1 MKVHE
6 LFESD
11 VTRDIP
17 PVVYFH
23 EQLPEKL
30 AAEVREYIITG
41 GYPNGHPDKSRVPN
55 GIHEQYVNLLTAI
68 VAELE
73 KPGGPELPASWISG
87 FYGSGKSSFAK
98 LLGLALDGVALPDG
112 RSLAE
117 AWLARDTSPS
127 AKELRAA
134 YKSLRT
140 RIDPIAVVFDIGS
153 AARDGEQIHSAVV
166 RQIQQRLGYCHQ
178 PHVAEAELRLE
189 RDGQWSAFTAKAHE
203 VLGRPWSEASRDA
216 MADDQFSEVMHALY
230 PTRFTDGMAWL
241 VARAGT
247 HTYALA
253 VEEATLAIADM
264 LKLRAQGK
272 TLFLVIDEI
281 SQYIDK
287 NHDRMLR
294 LQTFVSDLGQKLRGK
309 VWLLVTGQQKLEEGG
324 DQSVLGKMKDR
335 FPEKLRVHLSV
346 TNIRDVVHKR
356 LLHKSDLG
364 VRTLRPLLSKHRND
378 LRLFAYGCDNETTEE
393 DLLEVYPLLPGYI
406 DLILQ
411 ITSAL
416 RTRSSRSQGDDQAI
430 RGLLQLLGELFRS
443 RKLAAREVGTLVTL
457 DEVYEVQHTALESDI
472 QGSMA
477 RVLNHCATHKLELA
491 ARAAKTVALLE
502 LIQDSLPTD
511 AKLVAR
517 CLYDRLDRGSSEQ
530 AVQEALEELR
540 RHNLLGY
547 SEKTGYKIQ
556 SSSGE
561 EWERDRSDLNVTGE
575 DRAELI
581 QDALE
586 HLTSEPEQ
594 PRLEGRPFPLLV
606 LFSDG
611 RSKQDVHVRDPRDP
625 ASLTV
630 DFRHVTSGEQDPAG
644 WTVRS
649 AESGFKNRIIWLSGD
664 VETLIEA
671 ARECGRSARMIKV
684 NKARRESL
692 TLAKQRLLI
701 EEESRYEE
709 LHKRLYATVA
719 ETWLSGTLYFA
730 GGSYAARELGST
742 FGQALSAICERVLPK
757 VFAHFVATR
766 ITPAEMLQLLDEQ
779 LSHPTQKLV
788 KELGILKLEAGKYEP
803 TCDGVVP
810 RRVLE
815 FIEQEKGASGAA
827 LQAAF
832 GGPPYGYAP
841 EVVRACVAGFL
852 RARRIR
858 IQPEAGQALSSVRD
872 AGILDVFQKDRGFK
886 NAQFLPAGEAA
897 FKPQDLARVCKFF
910 DSNFQTKL
918 DREPDRIADAVAQH
932 FPAASARLR
941 DVFTRLRKLPDSR
954 SIPYVM
960 VGLDEAL
967 TTCAFNS
974 RYTEPTLRACL
985 KHLDVLQDGMQT
997 MRRLE
1002 AELDDQAVHA
1012 VRLASDV
1019 AEHQLAQLEAIEG
1032 LDSQGA
1038 QSAARVREQ
1047 LAGERPWRE
1056 IASIEVDLAV
1066 VQKTYVARR
1075 RELLQQQEQAA
1086 EAARRGIKAR
1096 EGFATLTAEHSH
1108 HVLRPI
1114 GDALA
1119 QTDDLAV
1126 SPPLLSLRDG
1136 YLMALQRAEEE
1147 ANMRLDALLSAGP
1160 KPIIRTLDLSLKNRE
1175 IRDAEELEQ
1184 LLSELRVR
1192 ILEQL
1197 KTGRVRLL

>member
-1 MKVHE
+1 MKVRE

-41 GYPNGHPDKSRVPN
+41 GYPDGHPDKARVPN
-55 GIHEQYVNLLTAI
+55 GIHEQYVKLLSAI
-68 VAELE
+68 AAELD

-98 LLGLALDGVALPDG
+98 LLGLSLDGVALPDG

-117 AWLARDTSPS
+117 AWLARDTTPS
-127 AKELRAA
+127 AKELREA
-134 YKSLRT
+134 YKALRK
-140 RIDPIAVVFDIGS
+140 RVDPIAVVFDIGGV
-153 AARDGEQIHSAVV
+153 ARDGEQIHSAVV
-166 RQIQQRLGYCHQ
+166 RQIQQRLGYCHE

-189 RDGQWSAFTAKAHE
+189 RDGQWQAFEAKAQE
-203 VLGRPWSEASRDA
+203 RLGRPWREATRDA
-216 MADDQFSEVMHALY
+216 MADEQFSEVMHALY
-230 PTRFTDGMAWL
+230 PTRFADGMAWL
-241 VARAGT
+241 VTRAGT
-247 HTYALA
+247 HSYALA
-253 VEEATLAIADM
+253 VDEATLAIAEM
-264 LKLRAQGK
+264 LRFRATGK

-294 LQTFVSDLGQKLRGK
+294 LQTFVSDLGQKLKGK

-356 LLHKSDLG
+356 LLHKSEPG
-364 VRTLRPLLSKHRND
+364 IRALRPLLSKHRND
-378 LRLFAYGCDNETTEE
+378 LRLFAYGCETATEE
-393 DLLEVYPLLPGYI
+393 DLLEIYPLLPGHI

-443 RKLAAREVGTLVTL
+443 RKLAARDLGSLVTL
-457 DEVYEVQHTALESDI
+457 DEIYEVQHTALESDI

-477 RVLNHCATHKLELA
+477 RVLNHCASHKLELA
-491 ARAAKTVALLE
+491 ARAAKAIALLE

-517 CLYDRLDRGSSEQ
+517 CLYDRLDRGSCEQ
-530 AVQEALEELR
+530 AVHEALEELR

-547 SEKTGYKIQ
+547 SEKTGYRIQ

-561 EWERDRSDLNVTGE
+561 EWERDRAILQVSHE
-575 DRAELI
+575 DRAELV
-581 QDALE
+581 QDALA

-611 RSKQDVHVRDPRDP
+611 RSKQDVHVRDPRDA
-625 ASLTV
+625 ASLAV
-630 DFRHVTSGEQDPAG
+630 DFRYLPSSEQDAAG

-649 AESGFKNRIIWLSGD
+649 AESGFKNRIVWVSGD
-664 VETLIEA
+664 IENLIDT
-671 ARECGRSARMIKV
+671 ARECGRSARMVKS

-701 EEESRYEE
+701 EEESRLEE
-709 LHKRLYATVA
+709 LHKRLHATVA
-719 ETWLSGTLYFA
+719 ETWLAGTLYFA
-730 GGSYAARELGST
+730 GSAYAARELGPT

-766 ITPAEMLQLLDEQ
+766 VTPAEMLQLLNEH
-779 LSHPTQKLV
+779 LIHPSEKLV
-788 KELGILKLEAGKYEP
+788 KELGILTLEAGKYEP
-803 TCDGVVP
+803 TCHGVVP
-810 RRVLE
+810 QRVMEYLE
-815 FIEQEKGASGAA
+815 HEKGANGSS
-827 LQAAF
+827 LLAAF
-832 GGPPYGYAP
+832 GGPPYGYAA

-858 IQPEAGQALSSVRD
+858 VQPESGQVLSSVRD
-872 AGILDVFQKDRGFK
+872 AGILDVFQKERGFK
-886 NAQFLPAGEAA
+886 NANFVPAGDAG

-910 DSNFQTKL
+910 DTYFQTKL
-918 DREPDRIADAVAQH
+918 DREPDRIADAVAQY
-932 FPAASARLR
+932 FLPAGERLSEVFVRLR
-941 DVFTRLRKLPDSR
+941 RLPGGRE
-954 SIPYVM
+954 IPYALM
-960 VGLDEAL
+960 GLQDAL
-967 TTCAFNS
+967 TRCLGFA
-974 RYTEPTLRACL
+974 RYTEPTVRECL
-985 KHLDVLQDGMQT
+985 KRLDVLQDGMQT
-997 MRRLE
+997 MRRIE
-1002 AELDDQAVHA
+1002 AELDDHAVQAVRA
-1012 VRLASDV
+1012 ASDV
-1019 AEHQLAQLEAIEG
+1019 SEHQLAQLESVDG
-1032 LDSQGA
+1032 LDSDTA

-1047 LAGERPWRE
+1047 LASERPWRE
-1056 IASIEVDLAV
+1056 IASIEPDLTLVQRAYV
-1066 VQKTYVARR
+1066 VRR
-1075 RELLQQQEQAA
+1075 RALLEQQEQAA
-1086 EAARRGIKAR
+1086 ESVRRSIKGR
-1096 EGFATLTAEHSH
+1096 DGFATLTAEHSH
-1108 HVLRPI
+1108 HVLRPVSE
-1114 GDALA
+1114 ALP
-1119 QTDDLAV
+1119 QTDEEAV
-1126 SPPLLSLRDG
+1126 SPPLLQLRDG
-1136 YLMALQRAEEE
+1136 YSLALHRAEEE
-1147 ANMRLDALLSAGP
+1147 ANSRLDALLSAGEQ
-1160 KPIIRTLDLSLKNRE
+1160 PIIRTLSTNLKNRE

-1184 LLSELRVR
+1184 LLAELRVR

>member
-1 MKVHE
+1 MKVRE

-41 GYPNGHPDKSRVPN
+41 GYPDGHPDKSRVPN
-55 GIHEQYVNLLTAI
+55 GIHEQYVKLLTAI
-68 VAELE
+68 VAELD
-73 KPGGPELPASWISG
+73 KAGGPELPASWISG

-98 LLGLALDGVALPDG
+98 LLGLSLDGVALPDG

-117 AWLARDTSPS
+117 AWLARDTSPC
-127 AKELRAA
+127 AKELREA
-134 YKSLRT
+134 YKALRT
-140 RIDPIAVVFDIGS
+140 RIDPMAVVFDIGGI
-153 AARDGEQIHSAVV
+153 ARDGEQIHSAVV

-189 RDGQWSAFTAKAHE
+189 RDGQWAAFTAKAHE
-203 VLGRPWSEASRDA
+203 VLGRPWSEATRDA

-230 PTRFTDGMAWL
+230 PTRFADGMAWL
-241 VARAGT
+241 VTRAGT
-247 HTYALA
+247 HSYAFA
-253 VEEATLAIADM
+253 VDEATLAIADM
-264 LKLRAQGK
+264 LKFRGPGK

-281 SQYIDK
+281 SQYINK
-287 NHDRMLR
+287 NDDRMLR
-294 LQTFVSDLGQKLRGK
+294 LQTFVSDLGQKLKGK

-356 LLHKSDLG
+356 LLHKSDSG
-364 VRTLRPLLSKHRND
+364 ARTLRPLLSKHRND
-378 LRLFAYGCDNETTEE
+378 LRLFAYGCDTATED
-393 DLLEVYPLLPGYI
+393 DLLEIYPLLPGHI

-443 RKLAAREVGTLVTL
+443 RKLAERDVGSLVAL

-477 RVLNHCATHKLELA
+477 RVLNHCASHKLELA
-491 ARAAKTVALLE
+491 ARVAKAVALLE

-517 CLYDRLDRGSSEQ
+517 CLYDRLDRGSCEQ
-530 AVQEALEELR
+530 AVHEALEELR

-561 EWERDRSDLNVTGE
+561 EWERDRSDIQPSSE
-575 DRAELI
+575 DRAELV
-581 QDALE
+581 QDALA

-625 ASLTV
+625 ASLAV
-630 DFRHVTSGEQDPAG
+630 DFRYLPSGEHDSAG

-649 AESGFKNRIIWLSGD
+649 AESSFKNRIVWVSGD
-664 VETLIEA
+664 IETLTDV
-671 ARECGRSARMIKV
+671 ARECGRSARMIKT

-701 EEESRYEE
+701 EEESRQEE
-709 LHKRLYATVA
+709 LHKRLYTTVA
-719 ETWLSGTLYFA
+719 ETWLSGTIYFA
-730 GGSYAARELGST
+730 GSSFPARELGST
-742 FGQALSAICERVLPK
+742 FGHALSAICERVLPK

-766 ITPAEMLQLLDEQ
+766 VTPAEMLQLLDEQ
-779 LSHPTQKLV
+779 LSHPSPKLV
-788 KELGILKLEAGKYEP
+788 KELGILTLEAGKYEP
-803 TCDGVVP
+803 TCHGVVP

-815 FIEQEKGASGAA
+815 YIEREKGASGAS
-827 LQAAF
+827 LLAAF

-858 IQPEAGQALSSVRD
+858 IQPEAGQELSAVRD

-886 NAQFLPAGEAA
+886 NASFLPAGDTG

-910 DSNFQTKL
+910 DAHFGTKL
-918 DREPDRIADAVAQH
+918 DREPDRIADAVSQH
-932 FPAASARLR
+932 FLPAGARLR
-941 DVFTRLRKLPDSR
+941 EVLTRLQKLPGSGQV
-954 SIPYVM
+954 PYVLI
-960 VGLDEAL
+960 GLQDAL
-967 TTCAFNS
+967 TKCLGLA
-974 RYTEPTLRACL
+974 RYTDPTMRECL

-997 MRRLE
+997 MRRLD
-1002 AELDDQAVHA
+1002 AELSDEVVQAVRA
-1012 VRLASDV
+1012 ASDV
-1019 AEHQLAQLEAIEG
+1019 SDYQLSQLEAIEG
-1032 LDSQGA
+1032 LDSDSA
-1038 QSAARVREQ
+1038 QSASRVRKQ
-1047 LAGERPWRE
+1047 LASELPWRE
-1056 IASIEVDLAV
+1056 IGKIEPDLAL
-1066 VQKTYVARR
+1066 VQKAYVARR
-1075 RELLQQQEQAA
+1075 RSLLQQQEQAA
-1086 EAARRGIKAR
+1086 EAVRRSIKAR
-1096 EGFATLTAEHSH
+1096 DGFATLTAEHSH

-1114 GDALA
+1114 SDALP
-1119 QTDDLAV
+1119 QTDDEAV
-1126 SPPLLSLRDG
+1126 SPPLLQLRDG
-1136 YLMALQRAEEE
+1136 YPLALQRAEEE
-1147 ANMRLDALLSAGP
+1147 ANTRLDALLSAGEQP
-1160 KPIIRTLDLSLKNRE
+1160 VIRTLSTNLKNRE

-1184 LLSELRVR
+1184 LLAELRVR

>member
-1 MKVHE
+1 MKVQE

-41 GYPNGHPDKSRVPN
+41 GYPDGHPDKSRVPN
-55 GIHEQYVNLLTAI
+55 GIHEQYVKLLTAI
-68 VAELE
+68 VAELD

-117 AWLARDTSPS
+117 AWLSRDTSPS

-140 RIDPIAVVFDIGS
+140 RIDPMAVVFDVGS
-153 AARDGEQIHSAVV
+153 AAHDGEQIHSVVV
-166 RQIQQRLGYCHQ
+166 RKIQQRLGYCHQ

-189 RDGQWSAFTAKAHE
+189 RDGQWAAFTAKAHE

-247 HTYALA
+247 HSYALA
-253 VEEATLAIADM
+253 VDEATIAVADM
-264 LKLRAQGK
+264 LKLRGTGK

-356 LLHKSDLG
+356 LLHKSELG
-364 VRTLRPLLSKHRND
+364 ARTLRPLLSKHRND
-378 LRLFAYGCDNETTEE
+378 LRLFAYGCDTATEE
-393 DLLEVYPLLPGYI
+393 DLLEIYPLLPGHI

-416 RTRSSRSQGDDQAI
+416 RTRSSRSQGDDHGI

-457 DEVYEVQHTALESDI
+457 DEIYEVQHTALESDI

-491 ARAAKTVALLE
+491 ARAAKAVALLE
-502 LIQDSLPTD
+502 LIQDTLPTD

-517 CLYDRLDRGSSEQ
+517 CLYDRLDRGSCEQ
-530 AVQEALEELR
+530 TVQEALEELR

-561 EWERDRSDLNVTGE
+561 EWERDRSDLTVTGE
-575 DRAELI
+575 DRAELV
-581 QDALE
+581 QDALA

-611 RSKQDVHVRDPRDP
+611 RSKQDAHVRDPRDP
-625 ASLTV
+625 ASLAV
-630 DFRHVTSGEQDPAG
+630 DFRYLTSGEQDPAG
-644 WTVRS
+644 WAVRS
-649 AESGFKNRIIWLSGD
+649 AESGFKNRIFWLSGD
-664 VETLIEA
+664 VETLVEA

-730 GGSYAARELGST
+730 GGSYVARELGST
-742 FGQALSAICERVLPK
+742 FGQSLSAICERVLPK

-766 ITPAEMLQLLDEQ
+766 VTPAEMLQLLDEQ

-788 KELGILKLEAGKYEP
+788 KELGILTLEAGKYEP
-803 TCDGVVP
+803 TCHGVVP

-815 FIEQEKGASGAA
+815 YIEQEKGASGSA

-858 IQPEAGQALSSVRD
+858 IQPEAGQELSSIRD

-886 NAQFLPAGEAA
+886 NALFLPAGEAA

-910 DSNFQTKL
+910 DGNFGTKL

-932 FPAASARLR
+932 FPAAAARLR
-941 DVFTRLRKLPDSR
+941 DVFTRLHKLPGNR
-954 SIPYVM
+954 PIPYVLA
-960 VGLDEAL
+960 GLQDAL
-967 TTCAFNS
+967 EKCVARA
-974 RYTEPTLRACL
+974 RYTEPTLRECL
-985 KHLDVLQDGMQT
+985 KQLDVLQDGTQT

-1002 AELDDQAVHA
+1002 AELDEQAVHA
-1012 VRLASDV
+1012 VRAASDV
-1019 AEHQLAQLEAIEG
+1019 ADHQLAQLEAVEG
-1032 LDSQGA
+1032 LDSQSA
-1038 QSAARVREQ
+1038 QSGGRVREQ

-1056 IASIEVDLAV
+1056 IGSIEADLV
-1066 VQKTYVARR
+1066 LVQKTYVARR

-1086 EAARRGIKAR
+1086 ETARRGIKAR
-1096 EGFATLTAEHSH
+1096 DGFATLTAEHSH

-1114 GDALA
+1114 GDAIT

-1136 YLMALQRAEEE
+1136 YSVALQRAEEE
-1147 ANMRLDALLSAGP
+1147 ANARLDAILSAGE
-1160 KPIIRTLDLSLKNRE
+1160 KPIIRTLSVNLKNRE

-1184 LLSELRVR
+1184 LLNELRVR